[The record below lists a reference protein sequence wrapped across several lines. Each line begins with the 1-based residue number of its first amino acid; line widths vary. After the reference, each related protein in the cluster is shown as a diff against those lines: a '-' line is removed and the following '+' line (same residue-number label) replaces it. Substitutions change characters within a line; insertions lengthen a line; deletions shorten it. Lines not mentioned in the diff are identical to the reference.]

1 MTDDPGGPAPRTPS
15 DSVPA
20 SAGAVSGDAASDQP
34 AGADLRPR
42 IVPPGLDATL
52 VLLRHGES
60 EWVAQGLFQGQ
71 GDSPL
76 SDAGRRQ
83 AALAADRLAQA
94 HRPPRLPVP
103 AGPPTAIVHS
113 PLSRTAETAAILAA
127 TLAARDAYGA
137 PSPIRPDEGFIEI
150 GQGEWE
156 GVPATT
162 VSERWADLLAGWR
175 DDPLTA
181 WAPGGES
188 IVEVDERVRPAL
200 ARALDELAAS
210 ATPGTADRSP
220 VLGYADLPSEE
231 PWSVIVGHDGVFK
244 VTLLALLD
252 LPLSRFWTFPF
263 ALCGITV
270 VELRG
275 GRPRLRLFNAT
286 DHLAPLETDAELARL
301 ADQERR
307 RRGAL

>member
-1 MTDDPGGPAPRTPS
+1 MTAEPGAAR
-15 DSVPA
+15 A
-20 SAGAVSGDAASDQP
+20 ESGSGEDASDQP
-34 AGADLRPR
+34 VGADLRPS
-42 IVPPGLDATL
+42 IVPAGLDATL

-71 GDSPL
+71 GDSRL
-76 SDAGRRQ
+76 SEVGRQQ
-83 AALAADRLAQA
+83 ATLAAERLAQA
-94 HRPPRLPVP
+94 QRPPRLPIP

-113 PLSRTAETAAILAA
+113 PLSRTAETASILAA
-127 TLAARDAYGA
+127 TLAAPDSHGVRA
-137 PSPIRPDEGFIEI
+137 PIRADAGFIEI

-156 GVPATT
+156 GVAATT
-162 VSERWADLLAGWR
+162 VSERWAELLAGWR

-188 IVEVDERVRPAL
+188 IAEVDTRVRPAL
-200 ARALDELAAS
+200 GRALAELAAA
-210 ATPGTADRSP
+210 ATPADLDRSP

-231 PWSVIVGHDGVFK
+231 PWSVIVGHDGAFK

-270 VELRG
+270 VELRA

-286 DHLAPLETDAELARL
+286 DHLAPLETATELERRA
-301 ADQERR
+301 AQERA

>member
-1 MTDDPGGPAPRTPS
+1 MTDDP
-15 DSVPA
+15 
-20 SAGAVSGDAASDQP
+20 
-34 AGADLRPR
+34 RPP
-42 IVPPGLDATL
+42 IVPLGLDATL

-76 SDAGRRQ
+76 SATGRRQ
-83 AALAADRLAQA
+83 ASLAAERIANA
-94 HRPPRLPVP
+94 HRPPALPVP
-103 AGPPTAIVHS
+103 TGAPIAIVHS
-113 PLSRTAETAAILAA
+113 PLSRTTETAALVAA
-127 TLAARDAYGA
+127 AIGA
-137 PSPIRPDEGFIEI
+137 PDGLDGPVAVRADARFLEI

-156 GVPATT
+156 GVPSTT
-162 VSERWADLLAGWR
+162 VAERWKDVLDGWR

-188 IVEVDERVRPAL
+188 LPEVDARVREAL
-200 ARALDELAAS
+200 GRLLGELVAAS
-210 ATPGTADRSP
+210 PENAVERSL
-220 VLGYADLPSEE
+220 VLGYADLPSNE
-231 PWSVIVGHDGVFK
+231 PWSVVVGHDGAFK

-275 GRPRLRLFNAT
+275 GRPRLRLHNAT
-286 DHLAPLETDAELARL
+286 DHLAPLESEAAAEAARM
-301 ADQERR
+301 AASERAR
-307 RRGAL
+307 TGAF

>member
-1 MTDDPGGPAPRTPS
+1 MTDDPPAP
-15 DSVPA
+15 
-20 SAGAVSGDAASDQP
+20 
-34 AGADLRPR
+34 

-76 SDAGRRQ
+76 SPLGRRQ
-83 AALAADRLAQA
+83 ASLAAGRLAHV
-94 HRPPRLPVP
+94 HRPPALPVP
-103 AGPPTAIVHS
+103 TGPPVAIVHS
-113 PLSRTAETAAILAA
+113 PLSRTTETAALVAA
-127 TLAARDAYGA
+127 AIAGSDGFGGPVAVRSDA
-137 PSPIRPDEGFIEI
+137 GFLEI

-156 GVPATT
+156 GVASAT
-162 VSERWADLLAGWR
+162 VSERWKDVLARWR
-175 DDPLTA
+175 EDPLTA

-188 IVEVDERVRPAL
+188 LPEVDVRVRVAL
-200 ARALDELAAS
+200 GRVLDELAAAS
-210 ATPGTADRSP
+210 PEDAVERSH
-220 VLGYADLPSEE
+220 VLGYADLPSNE

-275 GRPRLRLFNAT
+275 GRPRLRLHNAT
-286 DHLAPLETDAELARL
+286 DHLAPLESEAEGAAPRI
-301 ADQERR
+301 AAAERGR
-307 RRGAL
+307 AGAL

>member
-1 MTDDPGGPAPRTPS
+1 MTADREAAETIGQP
-15 DSVPA
+15 
-20 SAGAVSGDAASDQP
+20 ASDQP
-34 AGADLRPR
+34 AGADPRPR

-52 VLLRHGES
+52 VFLRHGES

-76 SDAGRRQ
+76 SEVGRRQ
-83 AALAADRLAQA
+83 ATLAADRLAQA
-94 HRPPRLPVP
+94 HRAPRLPVP
-103 AGPPTAIVHS
+103 AGPPTTIVHS

-127 TLAARDAYGA
+127 TLASRDAYGA
-137 PSPIRPDEGFIEI
+137 SSPIRADAGFIEI

-156 GVPATT
+156 GVPAAT

-188 IVEVDERVRPAL
+188 IVEVDARVRPAL
-200 ARALDELAAS
+200 SRTLEELASS
-210 ATPGTADRSP
+210 ATPGAADRSP

-231 PWSVIVGHDGVFK
+231 PWSIIVGHDGVFK

-270 VELRG
+270 VELRT

-286 DHLAPLETDAELARL
+286 DHLGPLETEAEVARL
-301 ADQERR
+301 AEQERH

>member
-1 MTDDPGGPAPRTPS
+1 MTDDP
-15 DSVPA
+15 
-20 SAGAVSGDAASDQP
+20 
-34 AGADLRPR
+34 RPP

-76 SDAGRRQ
+76 SPTGRRQ
-83 AALAADRLAQA
+83 ASLAAERLAHA
-94 HRPPRLPVP
+94 HRPPALPVP
-103 AGPPTAIVHS
+103 TGAPVSIVHS
-113 PLSRTAETAAILAA
+113 PLLRTTETAALVAA
-127 TLAARDAYGA
+127 AIAGPEGLGA
-137 PSPIRPDEGFIEI
+137 PAAVRADAGFLEI

-156 GVPATT
+156 GVASST
-162 VSERWADLLAGWR
+162 VAERWKDVLDGWR

-188 IVEVDERVRPAL
+188 LPEVD
-200 ARALDELAAS
+200 ARARVALSRLLGELAAAS
-210 ATPGTADRSP
+210 PEDAVERSH
-220 VLGYADLPSEE
+220 VLGYADLPSNE
-231 PWSVIVGHDGVFK
+231 PWSIVVGHDGVFK
-244 VTLLALLD
+244 VALLALLD

-275 GRPRLRLFNAT
+275 GRPRLRLHNAT
-286 DHLAPLETDAELARL
+286 DHLAQLESEAEAQAARI
-301 ADQERR
+301 AAAQRGR
-307 RRGAL
+307 TGAL

>member
-1 MTDDPGGPAPRTPS
+1 VTDDPSPP
-15 DSVPA
+15 
-20 SAGAVSGDAASDQP
+20 
-34 AGADLRPR
+34 
-42 IVPPGLDATL
+42 IIPPGLDATL

-76 SDAGRRQ
+76 SATGRRQ
-83 AALAADRLAQA
+83 ASLAAERIAHA
-94 HRPPRLPVP
+94 HRPPTLPVP
-103 AGPPTAIVHS
+103 IGAPIAIVHS
-113 PLSRTAETAAILAA
+113 PLSRTTETAALVAA
-127 TLAARDAYGA
+127 GIAAPDGLGGPVAIRADA
-137 PSPIRPDEGFIEI
+137 GFLEI

-156 GVPATT
+156 GVPSTT
-162 VSERWADLLAGWR
+162 VAERWRDVLDGWR

-188 IVEVDERVRPAL
+188 LPEVDARVRVAL
-200 ARALDELAAS
+200 GRLLDELAAAS
-210 ATPGTADRSP
+210 PKHAVERSP
-220 VLGYADLPSEE
+220 VLGYIDLPSNE
-231 PWSVIVGHDGVFK
+231 PWSVLVGHDGVFK

-275 GRPRLRLFNAT
+275 GRPRLRLHNAT
-286 DHLAPLETDAELARL
+286 DHLAPLESETAAEAARIT
-301 ADQERR
+301 ASERAR
-307 RRGAL
+307 TGAL

>member
-1 MTDDPGGPAPRTPS
+1 MTDDPGAAETPPVGDPGPAT
-15 DSVPA
+15 DQ
-20 SAGAVSGDAASDQP
+20 AASDQP

-76 SDAGRRQ
+76 SEVGRHQ
-83 AALAADRLAQA
+83 ATLAADRLAQA
-94 HRPPRLPVP
+94 HRPPRLPIP
-103 AGPPTAIVHS
+103 AGPPTEIVHS
-113 PLSRTAETAAILAA
+113 PLTRTAETAAILAA
-127 TLAARDAYGA
+127 TLASRDAYGA
-137 PSPIRPDEGFIEI
+137 ASPIRADAGFIEI

-156 GVPATT
+156 GVPAAT

-188 IVEVDERVRPAL
+188 IVEVDARVRPAL
-200 ARALDELAAS
+200 ARTLDELASS
-210 ATPGTADRSP
+210 ATPGMPDRSP
-220 VLGYADLPSEE
+220 ILGYADLPSEE
-231 PWSVIVGHDGVFK
+231 PWSIIVGHDGVFK

-270 VELRG
+270 VELRA

-286 DHLAPLETDAELARL
+286 DHLAPLETEAEIARL
-301 ADQERR
+301 AEQDRH

>member
-1 MTDDPGGPAPRTPS
+1 MTDDP
-15 DSVPA
+15 
-20 SAGAVSGDAASDQP
+20 
-34 AGADLRPR
+34 RPP

-76 SDAGRRQ
+76 SPLGRRQ
-83 AALAADRLAQA
+83 ASLAAERLGHV
-94 HRPPRLPVP
+94 HRPPALPVP
-103 AGPPTAIVHS
+103 TGPPLAIVHS
-113 PLSRTAETAAILAA
+113 PLSRTTETAALVAA
-127 TLAARDAYGA
+127 AIGA
-137 PSPIRPDEGFIEI
+137 PDGLGGPAGMRTNAGLRTDAGFLEI

-156 GVPATT
+156 GVASAT
-162 VSERWADLLAGWR
+162 VAERWKDVLAGWR

-188 IVEVDERVRPAL
+188 LPEVDSRVRVAL
-200 ARALDELAAS
+200 SRVLDELAAAS
-210 ATPGTADRSP
+210 PADGVARSP
-220 VLGYADLPSEE
+220 VLGYADLPSNE

-244 VTLLALLD
+244 VTVLALLD

-275 GRPRLRLFNAT
+275 GRPRLRLHNAT
-286 DHLAPLETDAELARL
+286 DHLAPLEAQAEAAVARIGTEKRGR
-301 ADQERR
+301 A
-307 RRGAL
+307 GAL

>member
-1 MTDDPGGPAPRTPS
+1 MTDDP
-15 DSVPA
+15 
-20 SAGAVSGDAASDQP
+20 
-34 AGADLRPR
+34 RPP
-42 IVPPGLDATL
+42 IIPPGLDATV

-76 SDAGRRQ
+76 SATGRRQ
-83 AALAADRLAQA
+83 ASLAAERIAHA
-94 HRPPRLPVP
+94 HRPPVLPVP
-103 AGPPTAIVHS
+103 TGVPIAIVHS
-113 PLSRTAETAAILAA
+113 PLSRTTETAALVAA
-127 TLAARDAYGA
+127 AIAAASLNGQVPVRADA
-137 PSPIRPDEGFIEI
+137 GFLEI

-156 GVPATT
+156 GVPSTT
-162 VSERWADLLAGWR
+162 VSERWKDVLDGWR

-188 IVEVDERVRPAL
+188 LPEVDARVRVAVRRL
-200 ARALDELAAS
+200 LGELAAAS
-210 ATPGTADRSP
+210 PEDAVERSH
-220 VLGYADLPSEE
+220 VLGYGDLPSNE
-231 PWSVIVGHDGVFK
+231 PWSVVVGHDGVFK

-275 GRPRLRLFNAT
+275 GRPRLRLHNAT
-286 DHLAPLETDAELARL
+286 DHLAPLESEAAAEAARI
-301 ADQERR
+301 AASERAR
-307 RRGAL
+307 TGAL

>member
-1 MTDDPGGPAPRTPS
+1 MTDDP
-15 DSVPA
+15 
-20 SAGAVSGDAASDQP
+20 
-34 AGADLRPR
+34 RPP
-42 IVPPGLDATL
+42 IIPPGLDATL

-76 SDAGRRQ
+76 SATGRRQ
-83 AALAADRLAQA
+83 ASLAAERIAHA
-94 HRPPRLPVP
+94 HRPPVLPVP
-103 AGPPTAIVHS
+103 TGVPIAIVHS
-113 PLSRTAETAAILAA
+113 PLSRTTETAALLAA
-127 TLAARDAYGA
+127 AIAASDGLGGAVTLRAEA
-137 PSPIRPDEGFIEI
+137 GFLEI

-156 GVPATT
+156 GVAATT
-162 VSERWADLLAGWR
+162 VAERWKDVLDGWR

-188 IVEVDERVRPAL
+188 LPEVD
-200 ARALDELAAS
+200 ARARVAVGRLLGEFAAAS
-210 ATPGTADRSP
+210 PEDAVERSH
-220 VLGYADLPSEE
+220 VLGYGDLPSNE
-231 PWSVIVGHDGVFK
+231 PWSVVVGHDGVFK

-275 GRPRLRLFNAT
+275 GRPRLRLHNAT
-286 DHLAPLETDAELARL
+286 DHLAPLESEAAAEAARI
-301 ADQERR
+301 AASERAR
-307 RRGAL
+307 SGAL